1 MQFACAICGQAGSDD
16 IFLGWRCGF
25 PPGMLLPPGV
35 EKGVGDGR
43 HLNNFEADQII
54 SNRVG
59 RLNADNGQ
67 QELACLFRLFS
78 WALMAILLLYN
89 VSTLQR
95 SSKLMI
101 EATFRACRPDEK
113 SARTGL

>member
-1 MQFACAICGQAGSDD
+1 
-16 IFLGWRCGF
+16 
-25 PPGMLLPPGV
+25 MLLPPGV
-35 EKGVGDGR
+35 EKGDGDGR

-59 RLNADNGQ
+59 RLKKMNADNGQ

-89 VSTLQR
+89 VSTPQR